1 MVCIIDFM
9 KSAPYQRVNI
19 SLPQKTL
26 QRIDR
31 IAKRGNRSRI
41 IDTAVNFY
49 LSQQIREQ
57 IEESIKAGAIKHRK
71 RDVQIAEEMLDLG
84 DLWD

>member
-1 MVCIIDFM
+1 M
-9 KSAPYQRVNI
+9 KNTLYQRVNI

-26 QRIDR
+26 NRIDR
-31 IAKRGNRSRI
+31 VARHGNRSRL

-57 IEESIKAGAIKHRK
+57 IEESIKAGAIKNRK
-71 RDVQIAEEMLDLG
+71 RDLQFAEETLDLG
-84 DLWD
+84 DLWDY

>member
-1 MVCIIDFM
+1 M
-9 KSAPYQRVNI
+9 
-19 SLPQKTL
+19 
-26 QRIDR
+26 RIR
-31 IAKRGNRSRI
+31 PAC
-41 IDTAVNFY
+41 